1 MAVVPWNR
9 LAYSCSCRISWKLPF
24 LGQKQKVHWKMIVEA
39 GYGSVSISFV
49 VKREMSYLVIML
61 NCCSTQK
68 EEEAQKREQERLR
81 AEGQA
86 KQDQERRRAAQEL
99 TEDSQRQES
108 STAPSPS
115 APAEPISDFPVL
127 PTAPSAPPAEDVAS
141 WADTAPGTDSPAEGN
156 QREPCTPAP
165 PTYSSLFSVLN
176 GYVWARV
183 IDTNSMVIIL
193 CDVIFLVRLQG
204 KFDIDHSWEWGGGW
218 FLQTTY

>member
-9 LAYSCSCRISWKLPF
+9 LACPCSCRISWNSPL
-24 LGQKQKVHWKMIVEA
+24 LGQKQKVHWTIVA
-39 GYGSVSISFV
+39 TGYGSVSIGFV
-49 VKREMSYLVIML
+49 VKREITDLVIML

-68 EEEAQKREQERLR
+68 EEEAQKQEQERLR

-99 TEDSQRQES
+99 TEDNQRQES

-127 PTAPSAPPAEDVAS
+127 PTAPSAPPAEDVGS
-141 WADTAPGTDSPAEGN
+141 WADTAPCTDSPVGGN

-165 PTYSSLFSVLN
+165 PTYSSLFSILN
-176 GYVWARV
+176 GYVWTRGIGYSFKAFQSLSSKSTFSHPFEENMYKYV
-183 IDTNSMVIIL
+183 SEN
-193 CDVIFLVRLQG
+193 
-204 KFDIDHSWEWGGGW
+204 W
-218 FLQTTY
+218 